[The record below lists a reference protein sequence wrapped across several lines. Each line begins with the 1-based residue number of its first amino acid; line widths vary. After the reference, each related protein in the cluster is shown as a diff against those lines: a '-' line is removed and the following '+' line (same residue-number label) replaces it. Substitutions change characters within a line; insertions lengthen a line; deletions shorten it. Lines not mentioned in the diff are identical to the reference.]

1 MVAQLTGQAKG
12 SCPAEHDAGC
22 AVGTL
27 LSIARSNVR
36 ANYFSSGRWIRAAGH
51 RQYLASAAR
60 HKLKAIY
67 IIACNGKYGLSS
79 RRLRNLKKR

>member
-27 LSIARSNVR
+27 LSIARFQCKRKLFFERPLDPRGPV
-36 ANYFSSGRWIRAAGH
+36 I
-51 RQYLASAAR
+51 AS
-60 HKLKAIY
+60 I
-67 IIACNGKYGLSS
+67 
-79 RRLRNLKKR
+79 